1 MPADQPRKRPRK
13 SISLLGD
20 QGDDSLSV
28 ENLQKSP
35 KLIQNSENPST
46 FEETTTAK
54 PWLYGPKGGRRYL
67 TKDDPDLFNDKNA
80 EVMPTPKRR
89 KLIQNPESPQ
99 HNKGQLISE

>member
-1 MPADQPRKRPRK
+1 M
-13 SISLLGD
+13 ISGISRNTR
-20 QGDDSLSV
+20 QAAASQV
-28 ENLQKSP
+28 AIKAKKETPP
-35 KLIQNSENPST
+35 KVN
-46 FEETTTAK
+46 
-54 PWLYGPKGGRRYL
+54 LYGPKGGRRYL